1 MILTIVYII
10 VGLLT
15 GAVITYLFLLPKDY
29 NTIKKKLNNIELDN
43 MKIRSQLSDFKSAGN
58 DINSLKNKIT
68 GLERDNHNLFLQLKK
83 SEEAKQLLSKYN
95 KENIPLTD
103 KENSGNHLK
112 KVIDLEKTILQLKSE
127 NTELITKLFELEQ
140 EQLRVDTKNEIKI
153 ILEENDTTI
162 KPTSIEEDLHQYF
175 DDDTICRIQERKNL
189 IDFTRI
195 GAGIFENKDNLQ
207 VIKGIGKTVE
217 LKLHLIGIFNYKQI
231 ANFNEDDIDIVNKAI
246 EFFPGRILKDN
257 WVKQAQKLI

>member
-1 MILTIVYII
+1 
-10 VGLLT
+10 
-15 GAVITYLFLLPKDY
+15 
-29 NTIKKKLNNIELDN
+29 

-112 KVIDLEKTILQLKSE
+112 KIIDLEKTILQLKSE

-140 EQLRVDTKNEIKI
+140 EQLQENKRNEIKI
-153 ILEENDTTI
+153 ILEENDTVI
-162 KPTSIEEDLHQYF
+162 KQTSIEENIHNYF
-175 DDDTICRIQERKNL
+175 DNETISRIKERKYL
-189 IDFTRI
+189 INFSRI
-195 GAGIFENKDNLQ
+195 GIGNYDNKDNLQ

-217 LKLHLIGIFNYKQI
+217 LKLHLIGIYTYKQI
-231 ANFNEDDIDIVNKAI
+231 ANFNTDDIEIVNKAI

>member
-1 MILTIVYII
+1 
-10 VGLLT
+10 
-15 GAVITYLFLLPKDY
+15 
-29 NTIKKKLNNIELDN
+29 